1 MSSKVEKLEKN
12 KVKVEI
18 TVPVSEFEVAVDK
31 AFRQNASK
39 INIAGFRKGKAP
51 RAIIEKMYGVEIM
64 FEDAFNIITPEAYEK
79 AGPLVLWTHA
89 GENDAA
95 AADDFDGRLM
105 L

>member
-12 KVKVEI
+12 KVKIEI

-64 FEDAFNIITPEAYEK
+64 FEDVDTSVDILETKSGISI
-79 AGPLVLWTHA
+79 
-89 GENDAA
+89 
-95 AADDFDGRLM
+95 
-105 L
+105 